1 MTLTDFLNEL
11 DNLTDEAMVSKF
23 LKALEEMRRLTDDPD
38 MLRQALNE
46 GMLDGVIHAEADDTF
61 GTEGMRL

>member
-46 GMLDGVIHAEADDTF
+46 GMLDGARNAESDDTF

>member
-11 DNLTDEAMVSKF
+11 DNFTDEAMVSKF

-46 GMLDGVIHAEADDTF
+46 GMLDGVMNAEGDDTF